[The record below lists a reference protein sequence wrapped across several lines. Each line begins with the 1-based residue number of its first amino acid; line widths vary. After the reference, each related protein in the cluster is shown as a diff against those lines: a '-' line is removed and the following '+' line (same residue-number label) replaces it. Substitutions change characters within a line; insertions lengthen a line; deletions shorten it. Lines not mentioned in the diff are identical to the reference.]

1 MKKSNLNLARE
12 FKGKNILITGGTGS
26 IGMGLAKQL
35 IKYNPK
41 EIRIFSND
49 ENSIF
54 EAKENLGGNHI
65 YKFMVGDVRDKDRLN
80 LAIRNVDIVYHTAA
94 MKHIE
99 ICEENPFDAVKTNV
113 VGTSN
118 VLESSIIEG
127 IEKFVFISTDK
138 ATNPTSTLGGS
149 KLLAERLT
157 LDAGTYSGKGKT
169 KFSIVR
175 FGNVLGS
182 RGSVFQI
189 FQKQIK
195 MKKPLT
201 VTDKNMTRFIMSIS
215 DAASMILHVTKILS
229 GGEIYILKMPS
240 IRIEDLAKGMLH
252 VYGSRFPDYRN
263 TSSLKITKPR
273 GERFHELLISKEEIP
288 YCHDMGDMY
297 KVSKTQSK
305 KQLSSKEFSSETASR
320 ISQSKLHKTI
330 NELIDEYVS
339 F

>member
-157 LDAGTYSGKGKT
+157 LDAGTYSGRGKT

-273 GERFHELLISKEEIP
+273 GERFHELLISKEEMP

-297 KVSKTQSK
+297 KVSKTPSK

>member
-1 MKKSNLNLARE
+1 MKNVNLLKE

-35 IKYNPK
+35 AKYNPK

-54 EAKENLGGNHI
+54 EAKENLGANHV
-65 YKFMVGDVRDKDRLN
+65 YKLMVGDVRDKDRLN
-80 LAIRNVDIVYHTAA
+80 LAIRNVDIVFHTAA
-94 MKHIE
+94 MKHIT
-99 ICEENPFDAVKTNV
+99 ICEDNPFDAVKTNV

-118 VLESSIIEG
+118 ILEASIIEEV
-127 IEKFVFISTDK
+127 EKFVFISTDK

-157 LDAGTYSGKGKT
+157 LDAGTYAGKGKT
-169 KFSIVR
+169 KFAIVR

-189 FQKQIK
+189 FQNQIK

-201 VTDKNMTRFIMSIS
+201 VTDKRMTRFIMSIS
-215 DAASMILHVTKILS
+215 EAASMILKVTKILKD
-229 GGEIYILKMPS
+229 GEIYILKMPS

-252 VYGSRFPDYRN
+252 VYGSKFPDYRN

-273 GERFHELLISKEEIP
+273 GERFHELLITNEEMP
-288 YCHDMGDMY
+288 FCHDIGDMY
-297 KVSKTQSK
+297 KISKTENK
-305 KQLSSKEFSSETASR
+305 KQLQRKEFSSETASR

-330 NELIDEYVS
+330 NELINEYV
-339 F
+339 

>member
-1 MKKSNLNLARE
+1 MKKSNLNLGRE

-157 LDAGTYSGKGKT
+157 LDAGTYSGKSQT
-169 KFSIVR
+169 KFAIVR

-273 GERFHELLISKEEIP
+273 GERFHELLISKEEMP

-297 KVSKTQSK
+297 KVSKTPSK

>member
-1 MKKSNLNLARE
+1 MKNMSLSRE

-54 EAKENLGGNHI
+54 EAKENLGANHV
-65 YKFMVGDVRDKDRLN
+65 YKLMVGDVRDKDRLN
-80 LAIRNVDIVYHTAA
+80 LAIRNVDIVFHTAA
-94 MKHIE
+94 MKHIT
-99 ICEENPFDAVKTNV
+99 ICEDNPFDAVKTNV

-118 VLESSIIEG
+118 ILEASIIEEV
-127 IEKFVFISTDK
+127 EKFVFISTDK

-157 LDAGTYSGKGKT
+157 LDAGTYAGKGKT
-169 KFSIVR
+169 KFAIVR

-189 FQKQIK
+189 FQNQIK

-201 VTDKNMTRFIMSIS
+201 VTDKRMTRFIMSIS
-215 DAASMILHVTKILS
+215 EAASMILKVTKILKD
-229 GGEIYILKMPS
+229 GEIYILKMPS

-273 GERFHELLISKEEIP
+273 GERFHELLITNEEMP
-288 YCHDMGDMY
+288 FCHDIGDMY
-297 KVSKTQSK
+297 KISKTENK
-305 KQLSSKEFSSETASR
+305 KQLQRKEFSSETASR

-330 NELIDEYVS
+330 NELINEYV
-339 F
+339 